1 VSPKKKKVAQLVEE
15 KTQETAVE
23 VPTTEDTATG
33 LRAKPSEEIS
43 IEPIIPIPKMP
54 AKVKRVARDWGIDL
68 GAIEQSF
75 QSLNNYLQTVEA
87 RLQVMAKK
95 EDLQPAFEKVI
106 ENLRQ
111 KQMAQAQQMATTAGG
126 QGQGGGQGVG
136 IGSLGSLGQLGQL
149 LLGGGGGQ
157 DPEMA
162 GLGKELIRA
171 SIDRMK
177 REAGYAEKIVD
188 AVVSKISAKAV
199 GAIVE

>member
-1 VSPKKKKVAQLVEE
+1 VERVSPKKKKAVQLVEE

-23 VPTTEDTATG
+23 VP
-33 LRAKPSEEIS
+33 
-43 IEPIIPIPKMP
+43 EPEMPIVIPEK
-54 AKVKRVARDWGIDL
+54 ALNLAKRVGIDL
-68 GAIEQSF
+68 KPIADWALS
-75 QSLNNYLQTVEA
+75 VEA